1 MRKVVNK
8 EEKAHITIENDPQKL
23 FNKPRKVKAKEQ
35 TKNQSKVPLEGT
47 IKNNEETQ
55 ITWVINKEK

>member
-8 EEKAHITIENDPQKL
+8 EEKGHITIENDPQKL
-23 FNKPRKVKAKEQ
+23 FNKPRKVKAMEQ

-55 ITWVINKEK
+55 ITWVTNKEK